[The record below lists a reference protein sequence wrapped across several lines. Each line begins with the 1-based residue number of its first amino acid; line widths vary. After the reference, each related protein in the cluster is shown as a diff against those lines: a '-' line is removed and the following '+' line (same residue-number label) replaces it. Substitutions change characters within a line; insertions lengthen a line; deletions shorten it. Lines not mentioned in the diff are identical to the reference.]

1 MIDTIISLIQ
11 TFGGLATG
19 IGVGMF
25 TKSGRIKNKS
35 DAYKAM
41 AEAYEYRIDSLHEII
56 NKCNDTEKEH
66 ASRIAELNHELN
78 EKTDRIR
85 SLQDELLKSERDL
98 NRINEILLER
108 ERLIAELMV
117 GVEYLLEWR
126 CEKSIC
132 KDEEGRI
139 PPNGRLQGKKFEMP
153 KIVAYLHEKSLEIVD
168 KINLNK

>member
-1 MIDTIISLIQ
+1 MIDVISLL
-11 TFGGLATG
+11 TTLGGLASG
-19 IGVGMF
+19 IGLGVL
-25 TKSGRIKNKS
+25 TKSGRIKSKS

-56 NKCNDTEKEH
+56 NKCNETEKEH

-98 NRINEILLER
+98 NRVNEILLER

-117 GVEYLLEWR
+117 AVEYLLEWR

-132 KDEEGRI
+132 NDKEGRI

-153 KIVAYLHEKSLEIVD
+153 KIVAYLHEKSLEIVE